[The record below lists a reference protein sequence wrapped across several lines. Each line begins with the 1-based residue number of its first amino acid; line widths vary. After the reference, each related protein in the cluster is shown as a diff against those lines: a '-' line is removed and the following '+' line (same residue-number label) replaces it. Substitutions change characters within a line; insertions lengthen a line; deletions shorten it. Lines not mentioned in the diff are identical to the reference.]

1 MSVIYCLTS
10 EVHKTMKHDNFFK
23 LIIFILMI
31 SIFGCR
37 SSEDLIY
44 LKDVT
49 QEEWMK
55 GLSEAETEY
64 LIKAGDILYVSIKSM
79 NPEVNTLFNPEEGAQ
94 VGTSMAY
101 QKFTT
106 PQGAY
111 LYGFEVDMNGNLN
124 LPVLGSI
131 AVKGHLQEEVEQI
144 VQERAD
150 LYLKDATVKVKLL
163 NYKVTV
169 LGEVKVPGV
178 YYNYNNDFTVL
189 EALAMANGNTDY
201 ASIKRV
207 MVMRPEAGG
216 KRTYLLDLSSKD
228 IFQSPAFYL
237 HPNDYVFVEP
247 DKNKNFQ
254 LNSSAISVVFSSLSM
269 MVAVI
274 GLIIK

>member
-1 MSVIYCLTS
+1 MNHFNLLNLFI
-10 EVHKTMKHDNFFK
+10 
-23 LIIFILMI
+23 ILMI
-31 SIFGCR
+31 ALASCR

-55 GLSEAETEY
+55 GLSEEQTEY
-64 LIKAGDILYVSIKSM
+64 LIKAGDILYVSIKSL
-79 NPEVNTLFNPEEGAQ
+79 NPEVNTLFNPEEGMQ
-94 VGTSMAY
+94 QGTGSYGY
-101 QKFTT
+101 QKYTT

-111 LYGFEVDMNGNLN
+111 LYGFEVDPNGNLN

-131 AVKGHLQEEVEQI
+131 PVKGHIQEDIQKI

-178 YYNYNNDFTVL
+178 YYNYNNDFTLL
-189 EALAMANGNTDY
+189 EAIAMANGNTDY

-216 KRTYLLDLSSKD
+216 KRTYLLDLSSKE

-247 DKNKNFQ
+247 DKYKNFQ
-254 LNSSAISVVFSSLSM
+254 LNSQAISVFFSSLSM
-269 MVAVI
+269 MLAVI
-274 GLIIK
+274 GLIIR

>member
-1 MSVIYCLTS
+1 
-10 EVHKTMKHDNFFK
+10 MKRHNLFALVVLLSMLFFG
-23 LIIFILMI
+23 
-31 SIFGCR
+31 GCR
-37 SSEDLIY
+37 SSKDLIY
-44 LKDVT
+44 LKDVN

-55 GLSEAETEY
+55 GLPEAETEY

-79 NPEVNTLFNPEEGAQ
+79 NPEVNTLFNPEEGAMA
-94 VGTSMAY
+94 GASMAY

-111 LYGFEVDMNGNLN
+111 LYGFEVDMDGNLN

-131 AVKGHLQEEVEQI
+131 AVKGHLQEDVEKL

-169 LGEVKVPGV
+169 LGEVRSPGV

-247 DKNKNFQ
+247 DKNKNFS
-254 LNSSAISVVFSSLSM
+254 LNSSAISVMFSSLSM
-269 MVAVI
+269 MIAVI
-274 GLIIK
+274 GLIIR